1 MKKFNEYEYI
11 RPNIKKL
18 EKKFIDYLEKF
29 KKAESVDIQN
39 EMMKNINNLRKN
51 FETMENLVL
60 IRHTINLNDEYYEK
74 EKEFMDENSPV
85 YTGLVSKYY
94 KALLNSQFKNE
105 LEDQW
110 GEQIFKI
117 AELKIKTF
125 SEDIIEDLKK
135 ENKLVSRYT
144 KLRGSAKIN
153 FEGEERNLSEMGP
166 FLQSKDRNI
175 RKKAQ
180 VAYNS
185 FFFENEEEFDN
196 IYDEMVKVRQKIAK
210 KLGYNNF
217 IELAYDRHKRSDYNK
232 DMVKQYRDQIKEEIV
247 PIANSLRKRQAERL
261 GIDNLKYYD
270 EPLEF
275 LSGNATPKGD
285 KNWMIEN
292 AEKMYNELSIETGEF
307 FKFMNQKNLMDLEA
321 KKGKA
326 GGGYC
331 TFIDDYKSPF
341 IFSNFNG
348 TSDDVDVLTHEAG
361 HAFQMYSSRDF
372 ELPEYNFP
380 TLDACEIH
388 SMSMEFLAWPWMDL
402 YFKEDTLKYKFSH
415 LSGTVLFLPYGALV
429 DEFQH
434 FVFENPEASKVDRK
448 RKWRELEKKYLPNLN
463 YEDNDFLER
472 GGFWFRQGHIFT
484 DPFYYI
490 DYTLAQVCAF
500 QYWVKYRDN
509 KEKALESYIK
519 LCEMGG
525 SKSFL
530 QLVETAGLKNPFN
543 EGTISEISK
552 PIKEWLEKID
562 DKKL

>member
-261 GIDNLKYYD
+261 GIDVLKYYD

-402 YFKEDTLKYKFSH
+402 FFKEDTLKYKFSH

-448 RKWRELEKKYLPNLN
+448 RKWRDLEKEYLPNLN

-490 DYTLAQVCAF
+490 DYTLAQICAF
-500 QYWVKYRDN
+500 QYWIKYRDN

>member
-1 MKKFNEYEYI
+1 LKKFNEYEYI

-18 EKKFIDYLEKF
+18 EQEFIDYLEKF
-29 KKAESVDIQN
+29 KKAETVDIQN

-74 EKEFMDENSPV
+74 EKEFMDENSPI
-85 YTGLVSKYY
+85 YTGLVSNYY
-94 KALLNSQFKNE
+94 KALINSQFKNE
-105 LEDQW
+105 LKDQW
-110 GEQIFKI
+110 GDQIFKI

-144 KLRGSAKIN
+144 KLRGSSKIN
-153 FEGEERNLSEMGP
+153 FEGKERNLSEMGP

-180 VAYNS
+180 VAYNN
-185 FFFENEEEFDN
+185 FFSENEEEFDN

-285 KNWMIEN
+285 KEWMIQN
-292 AEKMYNELSIETGEF
+292 AEKMYNELSVETGEF
-307 FKFMNQKNLMDLEA
+307 FKFMKQKDLMDLEA

-402 YFKEDTLKYKFSH
+402 FFKEDTLKYKFSH

-434 FVFENPEASKVDRK
+434 FVFENPEVSKIDRK

-509 KEKALESYIK
+509 KKEALESYIK
-519 LCEMGG
+519 LCKMGG

-530 QLVETAGLKNPFN
+530 ELVEFSGLKNPFN
-543 EGTISEISK
+543 EGTISEIAK

>member
-18 EKKFIDYLEKF
+18 EREFIDYLEKF
-29 KKAESVDIQN
+29 KEAETVDIQN

-85 YTGLVSKYY
+85 YTGLVSHYY
-94 KALLNSQFKNE
+94 KALINSKFKNE
-105 LEDQW
+105 LKDQW
-110 GEQIFKI
+110 GDQIFKI

-144 KLRGSAKIN
+144 KLRGSSKIN

-180 VAYNS
+180 VAYNN
-185 FFFENEEEFDN
+185 FFFENEQEFDD

-210 KLGYNNF
+210 KLEYNNF

-261 GIDNLKYYD
+261 GIENLKYYD

-285 KNWMIEN
+285 KNWMIQN
-292 AEKMYNELSIETGEF
+292 AEKMYNELSAETGEF
-307 FKFMNQKNLMDLEA
+307 FKFMKQKNLMDLEA

-402 YFKEDTLKYKFSH
+402 FFKEDTLKYKFSH

-434 FVFENPEASKVDRK
+434 FVFENPEVSKIDRK

-509 KEKALESYIK
+509 KEEALESYIK
-519 LCEMGG
+519 LCKMGG

-530 QLVETAGLKNPFN
+530 ELVEFSGLKNPFN